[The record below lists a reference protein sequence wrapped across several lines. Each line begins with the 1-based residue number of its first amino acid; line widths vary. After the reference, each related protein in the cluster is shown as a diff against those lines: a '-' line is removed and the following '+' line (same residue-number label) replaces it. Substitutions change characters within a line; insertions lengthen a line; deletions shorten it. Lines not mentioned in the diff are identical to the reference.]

1 METGHAVNH
10 GNLNKAIAIVKAIG
24 TRYQPS
30 NDDILLA
37 ALILHLAAEK
47 AIFKLVNE
55 KGAIWVIKIKG
66 RQVIFEPLDK
76 LLTKVYNYAASTKI
90 SKNVLENIASDIKK
104 IKGIRAIPKLKIVEG
119 QPTDE
124 SVNQISAAQTGIDHT
139 INNLDALIQILIAE
153 PLYDPQETEISTD
166 TLTLLLTD
174 IRSINDAVIEAFPPF
189 DNARIERNRLLYG
202 AGGGKELADLVKKYI
217 RSLFGGDSPQY
228 HQIAA
233 LKFTKPKQ

>member
-1 METGHAVNH
+1 METGHVVNH
-10 GNLNKAIAIVKAIG
+10 GNLNKAIAIVKSIG

-30 NDDILLA
+30 NADILLA
-37 ALILHLAAEK
+37 ALILHFAAEK
-47 AIFKLVNE
+47 AIFKIVNE
-55 KGAIWVIKIKG
+55 KGAIWVIKIKA
-66 RQVIFEPLDK
+66 RQVIFLPLDK
-76 LLTKVYNYAASTKI
+76 ILTQVYNYAASTKI

-104 IKGIRAIPKLKIVEG
+104 IKGIRAVPKLKTVEG

-153 PLYDPQETEISTD
+153 PLYDPQETEITTD
-166 TLTLLLTD
+166 TLTTLLTD
-174 IRSINDAVIEAFPPF
+174 INSINDAVVDVFPAF

-202 AGGGKELADLVKKYI
+202 VGGGKELADHVKNYI

-233 LKFTKPKQ
+233 LKFTKPKI